1 MTTVV
6 HKENIIQCSSK
17 VLFSSDKRC
26 FAMKAIDNMMNSY
39 TSHQQTRLVITVVEI
54 GQVMYE
60 YYWPINTVSSGVDN

>member
-1 MTTVV
+1 
-6 HKENIIQCSSK
+6 
-17 VLFSSDKRC
+17 
-26 FAMKAIDNMMNSY
+26 MKAIDNMMNSY